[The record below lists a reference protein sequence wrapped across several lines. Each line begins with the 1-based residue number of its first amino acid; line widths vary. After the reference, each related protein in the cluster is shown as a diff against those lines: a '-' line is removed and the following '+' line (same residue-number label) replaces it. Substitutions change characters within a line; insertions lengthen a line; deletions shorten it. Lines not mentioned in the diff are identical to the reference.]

1 MAANRMTVAK
11 GTLRQ
16 TLTVH
21 SESIAHW
28 GSFSHGTGP
37 SPIQPSMM
45 LSRPLWVLKTN
56 CQTTAITT
64 DDTANG
70 RNIIVRKTL
79 IPLTFRLSTP
89 ATARLI
95 RTVGPTVTTA

>member
-1 MAANRMTVAK
+1 MAANRMTVAN
-11 GTLRQ
+11 GTLRH

-21 SESIAHW
+21 SESIAHL

-37 SPIQPSMM
+37 TPIQPSMM
-45 LSRPLWVLKTN
+45 LSRPLLLLKTN
-56 CQTTAITT
+56 CHTTAITT

-70 RNIIVRKTL
+70 RNIIVRKML
-79 IPLTFRLSTP
+79 IPMTFRLSTP

-95 RTVGPTVTTA
+95 NTVGTTVPTV